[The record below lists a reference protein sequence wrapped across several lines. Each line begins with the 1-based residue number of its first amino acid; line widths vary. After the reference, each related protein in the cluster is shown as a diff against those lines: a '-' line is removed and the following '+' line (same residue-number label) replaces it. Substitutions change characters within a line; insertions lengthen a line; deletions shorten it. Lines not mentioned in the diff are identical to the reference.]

1 MKSALHSSRIVS
13 IPSKS
18 GKSSKSGAGN
28 MLSLEVLDC
37 EVVPESDWVSP
48 ECLMFRSSSSSGKF
62 IPNSSLG
69 EGNSGGGESGGGGR
83 PKLISF
89 SLSLADSSPADMV
102 SGGGGGGKD
111 CSVSKES

>member
-1 MKSALHSSRIVS
+1 
-13 IPSKS
+13 
-18 GKSSKSGAGN
+18 

-48 ECLMFRSSSSSGKF
+48 ECLMFRCSSSSGKF

-83 PKLISF
+83 PTLISF
-89 SLSLADSSPADMV
+89 SLSLTDSSLADMV
-102 SGGGGGGKD
+102 SDGGGGKD
-111 CSVSKES
+111 TTDDCFSILLKHFTYFISLFSTFLYPV